1 MKSFIIS
8 LLLISNVCSAQ
19 SWMGEV
25 MAGVSAYN
33 GDLTEQ
39 AISLKRL
46 NPSIG
51 FNLEYNSGNFL
62 NFRIGL
68 LYERVSADDKDNKR
82 SDIKARN
89 LNFKSGIIEL
99 DVCAELN
106 LLDPQIYDE
115 YPYLFGGIGIFHF
128 NPYTRDG
135 NNKKVFLHPLSTEGE
150 GLSEYPNRKKYS
162 LIQPC
167 IPIGAGFKWRL
178 NDKFQMSYEFGY
190 RFLFTDYL
198 DDVSKTYVSIE
209 TLNLR
214 KGPEAAALSYRK
226 TGVPFSEEGYPR
238 GNPKVKDYYFFT
250 GFKLA
255 FKLIDKE
262 FKLKLTPQPAQ
273 TSAD

>member
-1 MKSFIIS
+1 MKPFIIS
-8 LLLISNVCSAQ
+8 LMLISNVCTAQ

-39 AISLKRL
+39 AVSLKRI
-46 NPSIG
+46 NPALA

-68 LYERVSADDKDNKR
+68 AYERVSADDKDNK
-82 SDIKARN
+82 DIFLQRRN
-89 LNFKSGIIEL
+89 LNFKSSIIEL
-99 DVCAELN
+99 TACAELN
-106 LLDPQIYDE
+106 LLDPQVYDE

-128 NPYTRDG
+128 NPYTRDD
-135 NNKKVFLHPLSTEGE
+135 NNKKVFLRPLSTEGE
-150 GLSEYPNRKKYS
+150 GLAEYPKRKKYS

-178 NDKFQMSYEFGY
+178 NEKLQMSYEFGY

-226 TGVPFSEEGYPR
+226 KNTPFTEEGYPR

-250 GFKLA
+250 GFKLS
-255 FKLIDKE
+255 FTLVNKE
-262 FKLKLTPQPAQ
+262 FKLKLTPKPIQSS
-273 TSAD
+273 TD